1 MYPLYFTAILKSKD
15 GKLIEI
21 GEACLSETP
30 NTMDFNSEFVPLM
43 RLGTPV
49 EIVRVLDNEELEH
62 FPGKVYRSTK
72 KSLRLTDIPSKTIE
86 AAKTFFEVNAH
97 IPVSLA
103 LSPDG
108 SLPFPEEKAS
118 RVGGNIRYLSASQI
132 KITALEFVPESQIA
146 AFDADAVSLKNLAVR
161 VARRVSLG
169 HNAAVLLCDILS
181 SSPENLRALARFEAS
196 RQPQVRLL

>member
-1 MYPLYFTAILKSKD
+1 MYPLYFNAILKSMD
-15 GKLIEI
+15 GKLLEI
-21 GEACLSETP
+21 GEACLCETP
-30 NTMDFNSEFVPLM
+30 NTMEFNSEFVPLL

-62 FPGKVYRSTK
+62 FPGNVYRCTK
-72 KSLRLTDIPSKTIE
+72 KSLRLTDIPAE
-86 AAKTFFEVNAH
+86 RFHAAKNLFEVNAH

-118 RVGGNIRYLSASQI
+118 RIGGNLRYLSTSQI
-132 KITALEFVPESQIA
+132 KITALEFVPEGQIA
-146 AFDADAVSLKNLAVR
+146 AFHADEVPLRNLAVR
-161 VARRVSLG
+161 VARRISLG

-181 SSPENLRALARFEAS
+181 PSPENLRALARFEAA
-196 RQPQVRLL
+196 RQPQIRLL